1 VKSEV
6 ETILEADH
14 AELDTLLERTFR
26 AIDSADCREAYL
38 ALDFFWA
45 RLAMHIRAEHLRLF
59 PAVREIV
66 QRAPDAARPVDD
78 DIPEMLDQLRH
89 DHDFFMTQLARAIKA
104 LRLVFHFGNEEA
116 TLPVVRDLVD
126 QVRQT
131 LIQHNELEEN
141 RIYTLIDD
149 TFLAPDTMNELE
161 LSIKKELSNLPARF
175 RDASAPS

>member
-1 VKSEV
+1 MKSEV

-59 PAVREIV
+59 PAVRQIP
-66 QRAPDAARPVDD
+66 QRSGDTDRSIEQDTSK
-78 DIPEMLDQLRH
+78 ILDQLRN

-104 LRLVFHFGNEEA
+104 LRLVFHFGNEGE
-116 TLPVVRDLVD
+116 TLSIVRELVD
-126 QVRQT
+126 QVRCK
-131 LIQHNELEEN
+131 LIQHNEIEEDQ
-141 RIYTLIDD
+141 IYTLINEG
-149 TFLAPDTMNELE
+149 FLTHEAINELK

-175 RDASAPS
+175 RNESAAS